1 MTRAVAVNEYGER
14 FEGVDAILAE
24 INRDR
29 SADWTPYTRRDWRE
43 GLELTGLKLLSRPDA
58 RIRRG
63 LNEAGRHYLG
73 APGAFLERSQPK
85 ERE

>member
-1 MTRAVAVNEYGER
+1 MRYIAMNEYGER
-14 FEGVDAILAE
+14 FEGVGAILAE

-43 GLELTGLKLLSRPDA
+43 GLELTGLTLLRQPDA
-58 RIRRG
+58 RVRRV

-73 APGAFLERSQPK
+73 APGAFIERSQPK